1 MAKVQRPEPAG
12 KSRGPGRGLRRWR
25 LWCLGWA
32 GLLAVSL
39 LGGAWQPTPPPA
51 NSGVPAPP
59 QPGVVPATAKAPAE
73 PLDEPLRLIAQ
84 ARDAYAKVN
93 DYACVLVKRE
103 RLEGSLSP
111 NHVIALRVRAHPFS
125 VAMRWHEP
133 RDLVNQEVCYV
144 AGRNAGNMRVRPSG
158 VLGSFGFVTL
168 APDDPRALKTSRHK
182 ITEAGIG
189 NLIERY
195 GRGWEAERALGQTQ
209 VRLGTYEFNKRR
221 CTRVEVSHASNPA
234 GRFLYQ
240 KSVVYFDQQTHL
252 PIRVENYAWPT
263 RSGAPAELLEVFSY
277 VNLRLNV
284 GLGEEVFNRCVAE
297 PRPLGSGEDRAP

>member
-12 KSRGPGRGLRRWR
+12 RQQGEPGAGLRRR
-25 LWCLGWA
+25 RLGWLGWT
-32 GLLAVSL
+32 GLLAVTL
-39 LGGAWQPTPPPA
+39 AGGAWQPAPPA
-51 NSGVPAPP
+51 GSPPPAPP
-59 QPGVVPATAKAPAE
+59 QAAEVPAAAKAPAA

-84 ARDAYAKVN
+84 ARAAYAKIN

-103 RLEGSLSP
+103 RLEGALSP
-111 NHVIALRVRAHPFS
+111 NHVISLRVRARPFS
-125 VAMRWHEP
+125 VSMRWHEP
-133 RDLVNQEVCYV
+133 RDYTGQEVCYV
-144 AGRNAGNMRVRPSG
+144 AGRNGGNMRVRPSG
-158 VLGSFGFVTL
+158 MLGSFGFITL

-195 GRGWEAERALGQTQ
+195 GKGWEAERSLGLTQ

-221 CTRVEVSHASNPA
+221 CTRVEVSHASNPD

-240 KSVVYFDQQTHL
+240 KSVVYFDQQLHL
-252 PIRVENYAWPT
+252 PIRVENYAWP
-263 RSGAPAELLEVFSY
+263 RRPGAPAEVLEVYSY

-284 GLGEEVFNRCVAE
+284 GLGEDVFNR
-297 PRPLGSGEDRAP
+297 